1 MTADP
6 DRHGGA
12 DTAALA
18 TCLLDMVN
26 SSWMTQAIRVAAELR
41 IPDLLAGGPKR
52 SEELAAAAGAHAP
65 SLDRLLR
72 ALTTIEICREGDD
85 GTFELSPM
93 GELLR
98 SEVDGSLR
106 SWTIFWGNHLWP
118 VWGRLPDA
126 VRTGQSGRTTE
137 TGGVDFDRLERN
149 PEEAAVFNAA
159 MVELTRLSARSVVEA
174 YDFSGL
180 TRIVDVGGG
189 YGELLA
195 VILVAHR
202 RAQGVL
208 FDLSHAI
215 EAAAPHLQRAGIADR
230 CELVAGNFFDSVP
243 SGADTY
249 VLKSVI
255 HDWNDERSRVILDNC
270 RRAMGSGARLLLVER
285 IVPERLEPSPTH
297 QAIVRSDLTM
307 LVALGAKER
316 TEAEFDA
323 LLNSAG
329 FQITRVVPAA
339 AGFSVIEAIP
349 TRS

>member
-6 DRHGGA
+6 QRPGGA
-12 DTAALA
+12 DNGALA
-18 TCLLDMVN
+18 TRLLDMVN
-26 SSWMTQAIRVAAELR
+26 SSWISQAIRVAAELR

-52 SEELAAAAGAHAP
+52 SEELASAAGAHAP
-65 SLDRLLR
+65 ALRRLLR
-72 ALTTIEICREGDD
+72 ALTTIEIFREGDD
-85 GTFELSPM
+85 GAFELSPM

-98 SEVDGSLR
+98 SDVNSSLR

-118 VWGRLPDA
+118 VWGRLLDA

-159 MVELTRLSARSVVEA
+159 MTELTRLSARSVVEA
-174 YDFSGL
+174 YDFGGL

-195 VILVAHR
+195 VILAAHPG
-202 RAQGVL
+202 AQGVL

-215 EAAAPHLQRAGIADR
+215 QAAAPHLQRAGVAER
-230 CELVAGNFFDSVP
+230 CELVTGNFFDSVP
-243 SGADTY
+243 SGGDAY

-255 HDWNDERSRVILDNC
+255 HDWDDERSRMILDNC
-270 RRAMGSGARLLLVER
+270 RRAMGGGARLLLVER
-285 IVPERLEPSPTH
+285 IVPDRLEPSPTH
-297 QAIVRSDLTM
+297 QAVARSDLTM

-316 TEAEFDA
+316 TKAEFDA

-329 FQITRVVPAA
+329 FQLTRVLPAA